1 MWFFFSSTE
10 ALVTRLH
17 LWSSKHSHYMIIFG
31 DTFFFLF
38 VNVYWDFFAKKICM
52 IKNNLFKSHCVGYLC
67 WDFSKKKK
75 TYIKLRR
82 VDFRLGLGASCLMLW
97 SHDIFT
103 THFQKVKNWLEWN
116 ANKVQFDRSIKKNGY
131 ESERER
137 ERG

>member
-1 MWFFFSSTE
+1 MWLFFFFNGGACNKTSPVEFETFS
-10 ALVTRLH
+10 LH
-17 LWSSKHSHYMIIFG
+17 DNFWWYV
-31 DTFFFLF
+31 FFLF

-67 WDFSKKKK
+67 WDFFFFQRKKI
-75 TYIKLRR
+75 YIKLRR

-103 THFQKVKNWLEWN
+103 THFQLKKNWLEWN

-131 ESERER
+131 ESER
-137 ERG
+137 G